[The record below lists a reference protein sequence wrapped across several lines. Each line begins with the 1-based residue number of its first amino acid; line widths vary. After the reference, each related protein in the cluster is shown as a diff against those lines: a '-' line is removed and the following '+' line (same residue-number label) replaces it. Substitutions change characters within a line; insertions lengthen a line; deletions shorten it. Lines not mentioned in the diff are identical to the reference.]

1 MSRLKGKVAL
11 VLGAAAEGN
20 MGQAIARRLS
30 AEGAKVVVAGRHEK
44 ALSALAKDIGGSWA
58 LCDITDSAAIDKAV
72 AGAVQQ
78 HGGLDIGV
86 NATGLALSSP
96 FTETSGEELDRMYAA
111 QFKGPYQF
119 MQALVRAMKR
129 GGSIIQI
136 SSATATIMVDD
147 YAAYMGTKAGIDHV
161 VRCIANQYGSRG
173 IRANSV
179 SPGITDTPMAAAA
192 FQSKALVECFR
203 KEYPLGRVGTSEDI
217 ASAVA
222 WLASDECFLTGE
234 NLQVNGGLTLRR
246 NPTSAEIGAAIAAEM
261 AAAGAAPA
269 TQ

>member
-1 MSRLKGKVAL
+1 MASLGGKVAF

-20 MGQAIARRLS
+20 MGQSIARRLS
-30 AEGAKVVVAGRHEK
+30 ADGAKVVVAGRHENV
-44 ALSALAKDIGGSWA
+44 LSALAKEIGGTWA
-58 LCDITDSAAIDKAV
+58 VCDITDAASLRKAIE
-72 AGAVQQ
+72 GAAQQ
-78 HGGLDIGV
+78 HGHLSIGV

-96 FTETSGEELDRMYAA
+96 FTDTSSEDLDRMYAV
-111 QFKGPYQF
+111 QFKGPYQYL
-119 MQALVRAMKR
+119 QALVRAMTQ

-192 FQSKALVECFR
+192 FQSKAIVDCFR
-203 KEYPLGRVGTSEDI
+203 KEYPMGRVGTSEDI
-217 ASAVA
+217 AAAVA
-222 WLASDECFLTGE
+222 WLASDE
-234 NLQVNGGLTLRR
+234 
-246 NPTSAEIGAAIAAEM
+246 
-261 AAAGAAPA
+261 
-269 TQ
+269 